1 MVDVAV
7 NRLQITDKRQK
18 ATKVKCKYD
27 ESTTK
32 QSMLVQ
38 NILFRRSISV
48 LPELVQRRTQ
58 NFTIINQETHKTEQI

>member
-7 NRLQITDKRQK
+7 NRLQITDKGQK
-18 ATKVKCKYD
+18 ATKVKCKHD

-58 NFTIINQETHKTEQI
+58 NFTIINKETHKTEQI